1 MQNRPTLLVVATL
14 LVTATFA
21 RPGQTQGQ
29 TDWNAPF
36 PPHKVI
42 DNVYFIGTNQ
52 LGSFLITTPEGHI
65 LINSDFES
73 TVPFLRKNVEALG
86 FRFTDIRII
95 LGSHA
100 HGDHMEGD
108 AMLKELTAGQVMAM
122 EEDVPAL
129 RAMRPGGKP
138 HPIDRILHDGD
149 TVQLGGETLTAYR
162 TPGHTKGNTSWWLE
176 VQDGGRTYNALVVGS
191 FGVNANYRLV
201 NNPDYP
207 NQAQDYMAM
216 FKRVRSLPVDVF
228 LGSHG
233 RFYGLAEKY
242 EKLKLRKPGD
252 PNPFIDRAGYLAHI
266 DLQEGNFQKML
277 KEQTAAAR

>member
-1 MQNRPTLLVVATL
+1 MPNRPIFLVVATL
-14 LVTATFA
+14 LVAATVV

-42 DNVYFIGTNQ
+42 DNIYFIGTDQ
-52 LGSFLITTPEGHI
+52 LGSFLVTTAAGHI
-65 LINSDFES
+65 LVNSDFES

-108 AMLKELTAGQVMAM
+108 AMLKELTGGQVMAM
-122 EEDVPAL
+122 EDDVPAL

-149 TVQLGGETLTAYR
+149 KVELGGETLTAYR

-176 VQDGGRTYNALVVGS
+176 VQEGGRTYK
-191 FGVNANYRLV
+191 LV

-216 FKRVRSLPVDVF
+216 YKRVRSLPVDVF
-228 LGSHG
+228 LGAHG
-233 RFYGLAEKY
+233 RFYGLAGKY
-242 EKLKLRKPGD
+242 ERLKTRKEGD
-252 PNPFIDRAGYLAHI
+252 PNPFVDRPGYLAHI

>member
-1 MQNRPTLLVVATL
+1 MLNRPTLLVAVAL
-14 LVTATFA
+14 LVAATFA
-21 RPGQTQGQ
+21 RSGQTQGQ

-42 DNVYFIGTNQ
+42 
-52 LGSFLITTPEGHI
+52 E
-65 LINSDFES
+65 
-73 TVPFLRKNVEALG
+73 
-86 FRFTDIRII
+86 
-95 LGSHA
+95 
-100 HGDHMEGD
+100 
-108 AMLKELTAGQVMAM
+108 
-122 EEDVPAL
+122 
-129 RAMRPGGKP
+129 
-138 HPIDRILHDGD
+138 
-149 TVQLGGETLTAYR
+149 LGGETLTAYR

-176 VQDGGRTYNALVVGS
+176 VQEDGRTYNALIVGS

-216 FKRVRSLPVDVF
+216 FTRVRSLPVDVF

-242 EKLKLRKPGD
+242 ERLKTRKAGE
-252 PNPFIDRAGYLAHI
+252 PNPFVDHAGYLAHI

-277 KEQTAAAR
+277 AEQTAAR